1 LQLETLRITTVLN
14 ESLIEIKLNGL
25 GSPESHA
32 LMERN
37 VLTPLKGLSDEL
49 IGPQTAAMDGISP
62 APGATPDPGK
72 IRAVLD
78 RQEQIIGRMKTIL
91 LQMGQWDSFVDVLN
105 QLDQIIKLETGVKDG
120 SQKLQKK
127 ETDSLFDK

>member
-1 LQLETLRITTVLN
+1 MLN
-14 ESLIEIKLNGL
+14 ESLTEIELNGL

-37 VLTPLKGLSDEL
+37 VLTPLKALNVEL
-49 IGPQTAAMDGISP
+49 IGPQTAAMDGIAP
-62 APGATPDPGK
+62 APGAAPAPDK
-72 IRAVLD
+72 LLAVLD
-78 RQEQIIGRMKTIL
+78 RQDQIVGRMKTIL
-91 LQMGQWDSFVDVLN
+91 LQMSQWDSFVDVLN

-127 ETDSLFDK
+127 ETESLFDK